1 MAVLAGLA
9 LPIQCQVAGLGAGEA
24 FMHIRIT
31 VPVTTRLSG
40 MPMVTL
46 IMAHVTLL
54 PTDIPMVTRDGGRR
68 KQDGSGKE
76 VKEII
81 LGPTLSSAH
90 PPAVADTGLRKESR
104 LVEMVLAGISAST
117 FVSSLRR

>member
-24 FMHIRIT
+24 SMHIRIT
-31 VPVTTRLSG
+31 VPATPRPSG
-40 MPMVTL
+40 IPMVTR

-54 PTDIPMVTRDGGRR
+54 LTDIPMVTRDGGRPE
-68 KQDGSGKE
+68 QDSSGKK
-76 VKEII
+76 VKEIM
-81 LGPTLSSAH
+81 LSPTLSSAH

-117 FVSSLRR
+117 FVSS